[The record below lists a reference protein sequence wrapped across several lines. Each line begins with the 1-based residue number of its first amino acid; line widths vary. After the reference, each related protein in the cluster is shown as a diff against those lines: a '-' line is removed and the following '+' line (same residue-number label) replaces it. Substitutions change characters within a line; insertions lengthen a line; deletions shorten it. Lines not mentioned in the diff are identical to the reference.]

1 MRKTARMLLIALVGA
16 LLLAAQAP
24 TPDEAKRFEAIKAR
38 HDRGEPVTAEERN
51 FAMRYMQGQKQQASP
66 PTAEEGR
73 RFQAI
78 KAKRQ
83 RGEPL
88 TPDEEQFARQMLQRQ
103 PQQQPQQQNFAEYAK
118 AHPPRESTG
127 LVPLPDLGKGTYQGE
142 QGGLYPDG
150 QNTPPAAHLKAG
162 RALTRAIAPLDAEG
176 RKAESGKIVLLSIG
190 MSNTTQ
196 EFQAFQ
202 KVSGEDKDLN
212 PRLAIVDGAQG
223 GQAAEITANPQANYW
238 KVVDE
243 RIAKAG
249 VTAKQVQAVWLKQ
262 ANIRPTQEFPAN
274 AKKLQGD
281 VVATLHNLAARFPNL
296 KIAYLSGRTYGGYA
310 ASPLN
315 PEPHAYESGFA
326 MKWVIVEQIAG
337 KAELNCDAAKGEVQ
351 SPWVAWG
358 PYLWTDGMKGRQ
370 DGFTYARD
378 DFGPDGTHPST
389 SGREK
394 VARLLLTFLKN
405 DPTSRPWFLKS
416 P

>member
-1 MRKTARMLLIALVGA
+1 MLLIALVGA
-16 LLLAAQAP
+16 LLLVAQAP
-24 TPDEAKRFEAIKAR
+24 TPEETKRFEGIKAR
-38 HDRGEPVTAEERN
+38 HDRGELVTVEERD
-51 FAMRYMQGQKQQASP
+51 FAMRYTARQKQPVAA
-66 PTAEEGR
+66 PTPEEAR
-73 RFQAI
+73 RFQAV

-88 TPDEEQFARQMLQRQ
+88 TPEEEQFARQMLQRSA
-103 PQQQPQQQNFAEYAK
+103 QQQPQQNFAEYAK

-127 LVPLPDLGKGTYQGE
+127 LVPLPDLGKGTHQGE

-150 QNTPPAAHLKAG
+150 QNTPPAPHLKAG
-162 RALTRAIAPLDAEG
+162 RALARAITPLDAEG

-196 EFQAFQ
+196 EFQMFQ
-202 KVSGEDKDLN
+202 KLAGEDTDLN

-243 RIAKAG
+243 RIAQAG
-249 VTAKQVQAVWLKQ
+249 VTAKQVQVVWLKQ

-274 AKKLQGD
+274 ARRLQGD

-310 ASPLN
+310 ASSLN

-337 KAELNCDAAKGEVQ
+337 KPELNYDAAKGEVR